1 MGMIDA
7 YLVDP
12 ITIIRAGDAD
22 PIWGEPAETTRKD
35 VMGKIE
41 YKTKLLSDLTGEQV
55 VAGTKGAAMSSAMVL
70 LPESIE
76 GDSYLG
82 RALSH
87 RDKLKFNSIEH
98 VILKIDKPKAFSA
111 PHYEVHVA

>member
-7 YLVDP
+7 YLVDS
-12 ITIIRAGDAD
+12 ITIIKAGGA
-22 PIWGEPAETTRKD
+22 PTWGEPAATLEVD

-41 YKTKLLSDLTGEQV
+41 YKTKLTRELGGEQV
-55 VAGTKGAAMSSAMVL
+55 VAGTTGAAMASAMVL

-76 GDSYLG
+76 TVAYLG

-87 RDKLKFNSIEH
+87 QDKLKFNGIEH
-98 VILKIDKPKAFSA
+98 VILKIDKPKAFSN
-111 PHYEVHVA
+111 PHYEVYVA

>member
-1 MGMIDA
+1 MIDA

-12 ITIIRAGDAD
+12 VTIIKAGGD
-22 PIWGEPAETTRKD
+22 PTWGEPAGTTEVD

-41 YKTKLLSDLTGEQV
+41 YKTKLLTDLTGEQV
-55 VAGTKGAAMSSAMVL
+55 VAGTKGAAMASAMVL

-76 GDSYLG
+76 GDSYLK

-87 RDKLKFNSIEH
+87 KDKLEFNDIEH
-98 VILKIDKPKAFSA
+98 VILKIDKPKAFDN
-111 PHYEVHVA
+111 PHYEVWVA

>member
-12 ITIIRAGDAD
+12 VIIIKAGGA
-22 PIWGEPAETTRKD
+22 PTWGEPAGTTEVP

-41 YKTKLLSDLTGEQV
+41 YKTKLLSSLTGEQV
-55 VAGTKGAAMSSAMVL
+55 VAGTKGAAMASAMVL

-76 GDSYLG
+76 DDAHLT

-87 RDKLKFNSIEH
+87 EDKLKFNGIEH
-98 VILKIDKPKAFSA
+98 VILKIDKPKAFDN
-111 PHYEVHVA
+111 PHYEVYVA

>member
-1 MGMIDA
+1 MSIIDP
-7 YLVDP
+7 YLIDP
-12 ITIIRAGDAD
+12 ITIIKAGGA
-22 PIWGEPAETTRKD
+22 PTWGEPADTTEVD

-41 YKTKLLSDLTGEQV
+41 YKTRLIRNLTGEQV
-55 VAGTKGAAMSSAMVL
+55 TAGTIGAITSSVTIL
-70 LPESIE
+70 LSANIE
-76 GDSYLG
+76 TDAYLG

-98 VILKIDKPKAFSA
+98 VILEIETPKAFDD

>member
-1 MGMIDA
+1 MINA
-7 YLVDP
+7 YMVDP
-12 ITIIRAGDAD
+12 ITIIKAGGA
-22 PIWGEPAETTRKD
+22 PTWGEPAGTTEVK

-55 VAGTKGAAMSSAMVL
+55 VAGTRGAAMASAMVL

-76 GDSYLG
+76 NESCLN

-87 RDKLKFNSIEH
+87 EDKLKFNGIEH
-98 VILKIDKPKAFSA
+98 AILKIEKPKAFSN
-111 PHYEVHVA
+111 PQYEIYIA

>member
-1 MGMIDA
+1 MIDA
-7 YLVDP
+7 YCVDS
-12 ITIIRAGDAD
+12 ITIIKAGGA
-22 PIWGEPAETTRKD
+22 PTWGEPAATTEVD

-55 VAGTKGAAMSSAMVL
+55 VAGTKGAAMASAMVL

-87 RDKLKFNSIEH
+87 EDKLKFNSIEH
-98 VILKIDKPKAFSA
+98 VILKIEKPKAFSN
-111 PHYEVHVA
+111 PHYEVYVA

>member
-1 MGMIDA
+1 MGMIDP

-12 ITIIRAGDAD
+12 ITIIKAGGA
-22 PIWGEPAETTRKD
+22 PTWGEPAGTTEVD

-41 YKTKLLSDLTGEQV
+41 YKTRLIRNIGGEQV
-55 VAGTKGAAMSSAMVL
+55 AAGTIGAITSSVTIL
-70 LPESIE
+70 LSAGIE
-76 GDSYLG
+76 ADAYLG

-98 VILKIDKPKAFSA
+98 VILEIETPKAFSD

>member
-1 MGMIDA
+1 MIDA
-7 YLVDP
+7 YCVDL
-12 ITIIRAGDAD
+12 IIIIPASAV
-22 PIWGEPAETTRKD
+22 PPVWGEPVFLPPIE

-55 VAGTKGAAMSSAMVL
+55 VAGTKGAAMASAMVL

-76 GDSYLG
+76 DELYLG

-87 RDKLKFNSIEH
+87 KDKLKFNNIEH
-98 VILKIDKPKAFSA
+98 VILKIDKPKAFSN
-111 PHYEVHVA
+111 PHYEVYVS

>member
-1 MGMIDA
+1 MINA
-7 YLVDP
+7 YCVDP
-12 ITIIRAGDAD
+12 IIIIKASAV
-22 PIWGEPAETTRKD
+22 PPVWGEPIFLPPVD

-55 VAGTKGAAMSSAMVL
+55 VAGTKGAAMASAMVL

-87 RDKLKFNSIEH
+87 EDKLKFNGIEH
-98 VILKIDKPKAFSA
+98 VILKIDKPKAFSN
-111 PHYEVHVA
+111 PHYEVYVA

>member
-1 MGMIDA
+1 MIDA
-7 YLVDP
+7 YCVDS
-12 ITIIRAGDAD
+12 ITIIKAGGA
-22 PIWGEPAETTRKD
+22 PTWGEPAATTEVD

-55 VAGTKGAAMSSAMVL
+55 VAGTKGAAMASAMVL

-82 RALSH
+82 RALTH
-87 RDKLKFNSIEH
+87 EDKLKFNSIEH
-98 VILKIDKPKAFSA
+98 VILKIEKPKAFSN
-111 PHYEVHVA
+111 PHYEVYVS

>member
-1 MGMIDA
+1 MIDA
-7 YLVDP
+7 YLVDS
-12 ITIIRAGDAD
+12 IIIIKAGGA
-22 PIWGEPAETTRKD
+22 PTWGEPAGTTEVE

-41 YKTKLLSDLTGEQV
+41 YKTKLIADLTGEQV

-76 GDSYLG
+76 GDSYLT

-87 RDKLKFNSIEH
+87 EDKLKFNGIEH
-98 VILKIDKPKAFSA
+98 VILKIDKPKAFDN
-111 PHYEVHVA
+111 PHYEVYVA

>member
-1 MGMIDA
+1 MIDA
-7 YLVDP
+7 YCVDS
-12 ITIIRAGDAD
+12 ITIIKAGGA
-22 PIWGEPAETTRKD
+22 PTWGEPAGTSEVV

-41 YKTKLLSDLTGEQV
+41 YKTKLLSDLMGEQV

-87 RDKLKFNSIEH
+87 EDKLKFNSIEH
-98 VILKIDKPKAFSA
+98 RILKIDKPKAFDN
-111 PHYEVHVA
+111 PHYEVYVS

>member
-1 MGMIDA
+1 MIDA
-7 YLVDP
+7 YLVDS
-12 ITIIRAGDAD
+12 ITIIKAGGA
-22 PIWGEPAETTRKD
+22 PTWGEPAGTSNVD

-55 VAGTKGAAMSSAMVL
+55 VAGTKGAATASAMVL

-76 GDSYLG
+76 NDSYLG

-87 RDKLKFNSIEH
+87 GDKLKFNGIEH
-98 VILKIDKPKAFSA
+98 VILKIDKPKAFSD
-111 PHYEVHVA
+111 PHYEVWVA